1 VQDRLQRLGE
11 ASGAF
16 ALVGQA
22 DLAAF
27 VRQGF
32 FALEDLAHDRDVV
45 LDPIIGLAPRLAV
58 PALDD
63 LRSRD
68 TEASDETAATG
79 HRVDAGGRH
88 RGVGRCSRGQ
98 LHDAGA
104 ELDAFGN
111 SGEEREWRDRVR
123 AIGFGQPDR
132 VIPQLFRAL
141 HEGDR
146 LLQMCARIA
155 DGQAKLHRQVL
166 PARRI
171 RSAGSLE

>member
-1 VQDRLQRLGE
+1 LTIVSPPGGEIDRDVGVHVQDRLQRLGE

-27 VRQGF
+27 VRHGL

-68 TEASDETAATG
+68 TEASDETAAAG

-88 RGVGRCSRGQ
+88 RGVGRRSRGQ

-104 ELDAFGN
+104 ELDAVGLG
-111 SGEEREWRDRVR
+111 GEERQRRDRVR
-123 AIGFGQPDR
+123 AIGFGRPDR
-132 VIPQLFRAL
+132 VVTQLFRPL
-141 HEGDR
+141 HKGDR
-146 LLQMCARIA
+146 HFQMCARIA
-155 DGQAKLHRQVL
+155 D
-166 PARRI
+166 
-171 RSAGSLE
+171 